1 MEKFDKDLEEIK
13 TELNNI
19 KLSDEFKSDLKI
31 KMEEELN
38 KSNIKEKTRNLLFPR
53 KLVATFACFFL
64 IITSCVVFAEEIE
77 SFVTKIF
84 SNTDRKIERAIANGN
99 YKKIDMEYVE
109 NDGIGIKVDYII
121 QEDDSIC
128 IAFNVKSEEEFDNIY
143 FDEIEILDNNQIFFK
158 TQNGKEESKMKH
170 FVYNKKNASNE
181 YCIIYKFILNEIEL
195 NDFYIQID
203 SVTLF
208 NNDNVKTINKIW
220 KLEEI
225 N

>member
-128 IAFNVKSEEEFDNIY
+128 IAFNVKSEEEFDNVRLKEVELFHNNDCVIFENENKDVIY
-143 FDEIEILDNNQIFFK
+143 IEEFKQLTTDNAI
-158 TQNGKEESKMKH
+158 
-170 FVYNKKNASNE
+170 
-181 YCIIYKFILNEIEL
+181 IIYKIKKVVENF
-195 NDFYIQID
+195 
-203 SVTLF
+203 
-208 NNDNVKTINKIW
+208 
-220 KLEEI
+220 EEI
-225 N
+225 RVKNIFYEKNGERKDIYGEWGIFIDN

>member
-128 IAFNVKSEEEFDNIY
+128 IAFNVKSEEEFDNVRLKEVELFHNNDCVIFENENKDVIY
-143 FDEIEILDNNQIFFK
+143 IEEFKQLTTDNAIIIYKIKKVVENFDEIRIKNIFYEKNGERKDIYGEWGIFIDN
-158 TQNGKEESKMKH
+158 
-170 FVYNKKNASNE
+170 
-181 YCIIYKFILNEIEL
+181 
-195 NDFYIQID
+195 
-203 SVTLF
+203 
-208 NNDNVKTINKIW
+208 
-220 KLEEI
+220 
-225 N
+225 